1 MGRDLINLDNVYA
14 NNLGMLEK
22 ICMTVNPTIEFP
34 AHYFDELFPKD
45 TKKDTF
51 FAQLAYYSE
60 IPVGACKAKL
70 YPKKKGDTYPKG
82 VHIESMAVLDQY
94 QNNQIETK
102 FLNYIIEE
110 CKKHHQ
116 HNVYVHIP
124 VNADK
129 EIAWYKDNGFE
140 SEEEPLKELF
150 KTTEGL
156 IDGMLLKKHID

>member
-22 ICMTVNPTIEFP
+22 ICKTVNPSIEYPDNF
-34 AHYFDELFPKD
+34 FDELFPKD

-70 YPKKKGDTYPKG
+70 YPKKKGDAYPKG
-82 VHIESMAVLDQY
+82 VHIEVLAVLDQY

-102 FLNYIIEE
+102 FLTYIFEE

-116 HNVYVHIP
+116 HNVYIHVP
-124 VNADK
+124 VNSNNILD
-129 EIAWYKDNGFE
+129 WYKDNGFE
-140 SEEEPLKELF
+140 SEGEPLKELF
-150 KTTEGL
+150 NTTEGSA
-156 IDGMLLKKHID
+156 DGIMLKKHVD